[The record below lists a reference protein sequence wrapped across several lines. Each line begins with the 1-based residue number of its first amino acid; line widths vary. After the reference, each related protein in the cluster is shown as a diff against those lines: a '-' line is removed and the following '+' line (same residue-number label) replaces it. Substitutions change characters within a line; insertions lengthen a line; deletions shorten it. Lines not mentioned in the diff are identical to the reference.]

1 MNIAEREID
10 DPEKEG
16 VILEYVNFT
25 KEFAEIKEYV
35 RSKGESIRGYTEK
48 KECVSIRTEDILYF
62 EAVQNKVFAYTSN
75 KFYEIKSRLYQLEEK
90 ITRKCMKRAS
100 KTTIVNA
107 DRIVSVR
114 TALNGRLY
122 VRMEALSRLEMALQ
136 KQEQILCKALH
147 TDLGKSK
154 TESVM
159 CEIGLVQG
167 EIRWMKQH
175 LGRLCR
181 QKHVRTPL
189 AQFAAK
195 SYQSPSPYGN
205 VLIMSPWNYP
215 VLLTLEPLVDA
226 IAAGNTAVVKP
237 SAYAPVS
244 ANVLKDLL
252 EECFPPEYVAV
263 VLGGREENQALL
275 QEKFDKIFFTGSVAV
290 GKQVMESA
298 ARHLTPV
305 TLELGGKSPCI
316 VEKSSKIRLAARRIV
331 FGKFINCGSNLLCW
345 IT

>member
-1 MNIAEREID
+1 
-10 DPEKEG
+10 
-16 VILEYVNFT
+16 
-25 KEFAEIKEYV
+25 
-35 RSKGESIRGYTEK
+35 
-48 KECVSIRTEDILYF
+48 
-62 EAVQNKVFAYTSN
+62 
-75 KFYEIKSRLYQLEEK
+75 
-90 ITRKCMKRAS
+90 
-100 KTTIVNA
+100 
-107 DRIVSVR
+107 
-114 TALNGRLY
+114 
-122 VRMEALSRLEMALQ
+122 MEALSRLEMALQ

-237 SAYAPVS
+237 SAYAPAS
-244 ANVLKDLL
+244 ANVLK
-252 EECFPPEYVAV
+252 
-263 VLGGREENQALL
+263 
-275 QEKFDKIFFTGSVAV
+275 
-290 GKQVMESA
+290 
-298 ARHLTPV
+298 HLTPV

>member
-1 MNIAEREID
+1 
-10 DPEKEG
+10 
-16 VILEYVNFT
+16 
-25 KEFAEIKEYV
+25 
-35 RSKGESIRGYTEK
+35 
-48 KECVSIRTEDILYF
+48 
-62 EAVQNKVFAYTSN
+62 
-75 KFYEIKSRLYQLEEK
+75 
-90 ITRKCMKRAS
+90 
-100 KTTIVNA
+100 
-107 DRIVSVR
+107 
-114 TALNGRLY
+114 
-122 VRMEALSRLEMALQ
+122 
-136 KQEQILCKALH
+136 
-147 TDLGKSK
+147 
-154 TESVM
+154 M

-237 SAYAPVS
+237 SAYAPAS

-316 VEKSSKIRLAARRIV
+316 VEKAVRSGLRQDALSLESLSTADRTYCVGSRRM
-331 FGKFINCGSNLLCW
+331 GRCGHAGGDFWSHPAS
-345 IT
+345 IDV

>member
-1 MNIAEREID
+1 M
-10 DPEKEG
+10 
-16 VILEYVNFT
+16 
-25 KEFAEIKEYV
+25 
-35 RSKGESIRGYTEK
+35 
-48 KECVSIRTEDILYF
+48 
-62 EAVQNKVFAYTSN
+62 FAYTSN

-181 QKHVRTPL
+181 TKHVRTPL

-195 SYQSPSPYGN
+195 SYRSPSPYGN
-205 VLIMSPWNYP
+205 VLIMSPCSAD
-215 VLLTLEPLVDA
+215 VRT
-226 IAAGNTAVVKP
+226 AGR
-237 SAYAPVS
+237 
-244 ANVLKDLL
+244 
-252 EECFPPEYVAV
+252 CHC
-263 VLGGREENQALL
+263 GR
-275 QEKFDKIFFTGSVAV
+275 KYC
-290 GKQVMESA
+290 
-298 ARHLTPV
+298 
-305 TLELGGKSPCI
+305 GGKAKCLCTGQCKCPERS
-316 VEKSSKIRLAARRIV
+316 VRRMD
-331 FGKFINCGSNLLCW
+331 S
-345 IT
+345 

>member
-1 MNIAEREID
+1 M
-10 DPEKEG
+10 
-16 VILEYVNFT
+16 YV
-25 KEFAEIKEYV
+25 ACIKDNDCKCGSYCFGSY
-35 RSKGESIRGYTEK
+35 R
-48 KECVSIRTEDILYF
+48 
-62 EAVQNKVFAYTSN
+62 
-75 KFYEIKSRLYQLEEK
+75 IKWAFV
-90 ITRKCMKRAS
+90 C
-100 KTTIVNA
+100 A
-107 DRIVSVR
+107 D
-114 TALNGRLY
+114 GGF
-122 VRMEALSRLEMALQ
+122 
-136 KQEQILCKALH
+136 EQIGNGLAKTGADPLQALH

-237 SAYAPVS
+237 SAYAPAS

>member
-1 MNIAEREID
+1 M
-10 DPEKEG
+10 
-16 VILEYVNFT
+16 
-25 KEFAEIKEYV
+25 
-35 RSKGESIRGYTEK
+35 
-48 KECVSIRTEDILYF
+48 
-62 EAVQNKVFAYTSN
+62 
-75 KFYEIKSRLYQLEEK
+75 
-90 ITRKCMKRAS
+90 
-100 KTTIVNA
+100 
-107 DRIVSVR
+107 
-114 TALNGRLY
+114 
-122 VRMEALSRLEMALQ
+122 EMALQ

-215 VLLTLEPLVDA
+215 VLLTLEPL
-226 IAAGNTAVVKP
+226 KP
-237 SAYAPVS
+237 SAYAPAS

>member
-1 MNIAEREID
+1 
-10 DPEKEG
+10 
-16 VILEYVNFT
+16 
-25 KEFAEIKEYV
+25 
-35 RSKGESIRGYTEK
+35 
-48 KECVSIRTEDILYF
+48 
-62 EAVQNKVFAYTSN
+62 
-75 KFYEIKSRLYQLEEK
+75 
-90 ITRKCMKRAS
+90 
-100 KTTIVNA
+100 
-107 DRIVSVR
+107 
-114 TALNGRLY
+114 
-122 VRMEALSRLEMALQ
+122 
-136 KQEQILCKALH
+136 
-147 TDLGKSK
+147 
-154 TESVM
+154 
-159 CEIGLVQG
+159 
-167 EIRWMKQH
+167 
-175 LGRLCR
+175 
-181 QKHVRTPL
+181 
-189 AQFAAK
+189 
-195 SYQSPSPYGN
+195 
-205 VLIMSPWNYP
+205 MSPLNYP

-237 SAYAPVS
+237 SAYAPAS

>member
-1 MNIAEREID
+1 MNITEREID

-16 VILEYVNFT
+16 VILEYVKFT

-175 LGRLCR
+175 LGR
-181 QKHVRTPL
+181 
-189 AQFAAK
+189 FADK
-195 SYQSPSPYGN
+195 N
-205 VLIMSPWNYP
+205 MSEHRWRSSLRK
-215 VLLTLEPLVDA
+215 V
-226 IAAGNTAVVKP
+226 IK
-237 SAYAPVS
+237 
-244 ANVLKDLL
+244 
-252 EECFPPEYVAV
+252 
-263 VLGGREENQALL
+263 ALL
-275 QEKFDKIFFTGSVAV
+275 LMA
-290 GKQVMESA
+290 M
-298 ARHLTPV
+298 
-305 TLELGGKSPCI
+305 C
-316 VEKSSKIRLAARRIV
+316 
-331 FGKFINCGSNLLCW
+331 
-345 IT
+345 

>member
-1 MNIAEREID
+1 M
-10 DPEKEG
+10 
-16 VILEYVNFT
+16 
-25 KEFAEIKEYV
+25 
-35 RSKGESIRGYTEK
+35 
-48 KECVSIRTEDILYF
+48 
-62 EAVQNKVFAYTSN
+62 
-75 KFYEIKSRLYQLEEK
+75 
-90 ITRKCMKRAS
+90 
-100 KTTIVNA
+100 
-107 DRIVSVR
+107 
-114 TALNGRLY
+114 
-122 VRMEALSRLEMALQ
+122 EMALQ

-237 SAYAPVS
+237 SAYAPAS

-316 VEKSSKIRLAARRIV
+316 VEKAVRSGLRQDALSLESLSTADRTYCVGSRRM
-331 FGKFINCGSNLLCW
+331 GRCGHAGGDFWSHPAS
-345 IT
+345 IDV

>member
-1 MNIAEREID
+1 M
-10 DPEKEG
+10 
-16 VILEYVNFT
+16 
-25 KEFAEIKEYV
+25 
-35 RSKGESIRGYTEK
+35 
-48 KECVSIRTEDILYF
+48 
-62 EAVQNKVFAYTSN
+62 
-75 KFYEIKSRLYQLEEK
+75 
-90 ITRKCMKRAS
+90 
-100 KTTIVNA
+100 
-107 DRIVSVR
+107 
-114 TALNGRLY
+114 
-122 VRMEALSRLEMALQ
+122 
-136 KQEQILCKALH
+136 
-147 TDLGKSK
+147 
-154 TESVM
+154 
-159 CEIGLVQG
+159 
-167 EIRWMKQH
+167 
-175 LGRLCR
+175 
-181 QKHVRTPL
+181 
-189 AQFAAK
+189 
-195 SYQSPSPYGN
+195 
-205 VLIMSPWNYP
+205 LIMSPWNYP

-275 QEKFDKIFFTGSVAV
+275 QEKFDKIFSTGSVAV